1 MDKIMVLCP
10 FCDKEQRIHTEK
22 HIVRCERCG
31 RAFNNNPHG
40 DAHPEEFWSNPDTSA
55 RF

>member
-1 MDKIMVLCP
+1 MDKIVALCP
-10 FCDKEQRIHTEK
+10 FCDREQKIEKEK

-31 RAFNNNPHG
+31 RPFNNDV
-40 DAHPEEFWSNPDTSA
+40 DAGMHPDEFWSNPDTSA